1 MKKFWFLAAISILL
15 ISCGKDSQG
24 GDEGKETKEVQC
36 NLKGYAQK
44 GQFVKGSQVTA
55 FAVGADMVE
64 VLRGLG
70 DHRRQIG
77 NRGCRFTKH

>member
-1 MKKFWFLAAISILL
+1 M
-15 ISCGKDSQG
+15 
-24 GDEGKETKEVQC
+24 
-36 NLKGYAQK
+36 KGYAQK

-77 NRGCRFTKH
+77 NRGWRFTKH